1 MLKMFKSAKSCFT
14 EQERS
19 RIERAIRD
27 AELETSG
34 EIRVHIETRC
44 PGEVLD
50 RAAYI
55 FEKLNMHKT
64 KMRNGVL
71 IYLALESR
79 KFAFIGDIG
88 INSVVPKDF
97 WESLKMNALI
107 HFREGRFTD
116 GLVEVIGEIGHYIQ
130 KYFPIQR
137 NDVNELPNE
146 ISFGDE

>member
-1 MLKMFKSAKSCFT
+1 MLKTFKPAKSWFT
-14 EQERS
+14 EEERS

-50 RAAYI
+50 RAAHI
-55 FEKLNMHKT
+55 FEKLGMHKT
-64 KMRNGVL
+64 EKRNGVL
-71 IYLALESR
+71 IYLAVESR

-88 INSVVPKDF
+88 INAVVPEDF
-97 WESLKMNALI
+97 WEGLKMKALI
-107 HFREGRFTD
+107 YFREGKFTD
-116 GLVEVIGEIGHYIQ
+116 GLVVVINEIGHYLR
-130 KYFPIQR
+130 KHFPIKR
-137 NDVNELPNE
+137 DDENELPNE